1 MFRGTRTPA
10 SPQKKST
17 ENSIQKRHKN
27 KNKKKAEEITIM
39 EDNAQK
45 AI

>member
-1 MFRGTRTPA
+1 MLRKTVY
-10 SPQKKST
+10 K
-17 ENSIQKRHKN
+17 KRHTN
-27 KNKKKAEEITIM
+27 LKKKAEEITIM